1 MKRTTCIFFFVL
13 ISLFSAAQER
23 DSCRHSTPR
32 HRKDMTKEEVKE
44 MRAERRDS
52 IRTLI
57 KERFENI
64 GPDYNA
70 DSVRKELERGSYFTL
85 FKDNYFIGGMPLGQK
100 VRSSNSNVKFQL
112 SINQRLTKSIL
123 PFDTYLFLQF
133 SQKTIWNVLEESLP
147 MHDLNFNP
155 GVGIGHLII
164 RQNRYIG
171 KTFLMLEHES
181 NGKDSLASRSWNKIS
196 LGTNLMLNRNFD
208 IQTKFW
214 IPIIDGKNNKD
225 ILKYNG
231 IGHFGVNYKTDNQR
245 LHAGLLVTWRTE
257 SFSFNTQWEFS
268 YKLNQKVN
276 QFLFIQYYNGYG
288 EYLLDYNKF
297 KSVIRLGFVI
307 KPRDFS
313 IF

>member
-1 MKRTTCIFFFVL
+1 MNRTIFSLFFSL
-13 ISLFSAAQER
+13 ISILLVAQER
-23 DSCRHSTPR
+23 DSCSYNSSRR
-32 HRKDMTKEEVKE
+32 RKEMTKEELRKI
-44 MRAERRDS
+44 RAERRDS
-52 IRTLI
+52 IRTRL
-57 KERFENI
+57 KEQIDNI

-70 DSVRKELERGSYFTL
+70 DSVRRELERGSYFTL
-85 FKDNYFIGGMPLGQK
+85 FKDNYFVGGIPVGQK
-100 VRSSNSNVKFQL
+100 VKAENSNVKFQI
-112 SINQRLTKSIL
+112 SVSHRLTKSIL

-147 MHDLNFNP
+147 MYDLNFNP
-155 GVGIGHLII
+155 GIGIGHLII
-164 RQNRYIG
+164 HQNRYIG

-196 LGTNLMLNRNFD
+196 LGTYLMINKNFD
-208 IQTKFW
+208 VQAKFW
-214 IPIIDGKNNKD
+214 IPIIDGGNNKD

-231 IGHFGVNYKTDNQR
+231 IGHIGVNYKTENQR
-245 LHAGLLVTWRTE
+245 LQAGLLTTWRTN

-268 YKLNQKVN
+268 YKLNSKVN

-288 EYLLDYNKF
+288 EHLLDYNKF
-297 KSVIRLGFVI
+297 KSVVRLGFVI